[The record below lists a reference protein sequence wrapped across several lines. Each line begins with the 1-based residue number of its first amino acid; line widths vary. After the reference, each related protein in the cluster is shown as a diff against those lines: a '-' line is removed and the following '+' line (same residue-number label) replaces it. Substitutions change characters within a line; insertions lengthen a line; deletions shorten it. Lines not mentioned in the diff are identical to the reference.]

1 MPRYESS
8 QTIITFIRRLN
19 APFTG
24 FSSQMIPIEEGMT
37 QMLLGQIT
45 YVDSRIAL
53 AMFTRPSDRQD
64 CIVFSRPL
72 FHIPESGQLDLFEQL
87 LFWNNGA
94 SEMVHFAIDE
104 PLNTINLV
112 CFRTMEGMSFQEF
125 QRCLENIVV
134 VAKNAAKRLQPEFG
148 LMRLG

>member
-1 MPRYESS
+1 LPRYESS

-19 APFTG
+19 TPFSG
-24 FSSQMIPIEEGMT
+24 FSSQMVPMNDVMT

-45 YVDSRIAL
+45 YIENKIAI
-53 AMFTRPSDRQD
+53 AMFTRPADKHD
-64 CIVFSRPL
+64 CVVFSRPL
-72 FHIPESGQLDLFEQL
+72 FHIPDVGLLELFEQL

-94 SEMVHFAIDE
+94 TEMVHFAIDE

-134 VAKNAAKRLQPEFG
+134 VARNSSKRLQPEFG
-148 LMRLG
+148 LLRLS

>member
-8 QTIITFIRRLN
+8 QSIISFIRRLN
-19 APFTG
+19 APFSG
-24 FSSQMIPIEEGMT
+24 FSSQMIPMDEGMT

-45 YVDSRIAL
+45 YLDNKVAIAV
-53 AMFTRPSDRQD
+53 FTRPSDRQD
-64 CIVFSRPL
+64 CVVLSRPL
-72 FHIPESGQLDLFEQL
+72 FHIPESGTMELFEQI

-94 SEMVHFAIDE
+94 TEMIHFAIDE

-125 QRCLENIVV
+125 QRSLENIVL
-134 VAKNAAKRLQPEFG
+134 VAKNSSKRLQPEFG
-148 LMRLG
+148 LMRI

>member
-8 QTIITFIRRLN
+8 QTVITFIRRLN

-24 FSSQMIPIEEGMT
+24 FSSQMIPMEDGMT
-37 QMLLGQIT
+37 QMLLGQMT
-45 YVDSRIAL
+45 YIENKIAI
-53 AMFTRPSDRQD
+53 AVFTRPADRQD
-64 CIVFSRPL
+64 CIVLSRPL
-72 FHIPESGQLDLFEQL
+72 FHIPDSGLIELFEQL

-94 SEMVHFAIDE
+94 TEMVHFAIDE

-134 VAKNAAKRLQPEFG
+134 VARNCSKRLQPEFG
-148 LMRLG
+148 LMRLA

>member
-19 APFTG
+19 SPFSG
-24 FSSQMIPIEEGMT
+24 FSSQMIPMDEGMT

-45 YVDSRIAL
+45 YVDNKIAL
-53 AMFTRPSDRQD
+53 AIFTRPSDRQD
-64 CIVFSRPL
+64 CVVFSRPL

-134 VAKNAAKRLQPEFG
+134 VAKNSSKRLQPEFG

>member
-19 APFTG
+19 APFSG
-24 FSSQMIPIEEGMT
+24 FSSQMIPMDDGMT

-45 YVDSRIAL
+45 YVDNKIAL
-53 AMFTRPSDRQD
+53 AIFTRPSDRQD
-64 CIVFSRPL
+64 CVVFSRPL

-125 QRCLENIVV
+125 QRCLENIIV
-134 VAKNAAKRLQPEFG
+134 VARNSSKRLQPEFG

>member
-8 QTIITFIRRLN
+8 QSIITFIRRLN

-24 FSSQMIPIEEGMT
+24 FSAQMIPMDSAMT
-37 QMLLGQIT
+37 QMLLGQMT
-45 YVDSRIAL
+45 YIDNKIAI
-53 AMFTRPSDRQD
+53 AVFTRPSDRQD
-64 CIVFSRPL
+64 CVVLSRPL
-72 FHIPESGQLDLFEQL
+72 FHIPDAGLMELFEQL

-94 SEMVHFAIDE
+94 TEMIHFAIDE

-125 QRCLENIVV
+125 QRCLENIVI
-134 VAKNAAKRLQPEFG
+134 VAKNASKHLQPEFG
-148 LMRLG
+148 LMRLA